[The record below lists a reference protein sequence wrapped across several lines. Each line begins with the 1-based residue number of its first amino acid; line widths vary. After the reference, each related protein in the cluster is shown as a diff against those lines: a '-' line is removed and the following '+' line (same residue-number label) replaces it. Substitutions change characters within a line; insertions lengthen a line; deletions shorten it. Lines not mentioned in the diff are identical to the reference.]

1 VGNGLGT
8 GLFVTG
14 AVIGAAF
21 AMLTTPFSGQRLR
34 RKVRHRFEDEASEG
48 AVMPSP
54 TVDPLPPARQTLTDQ
69 FYDTLAHPA
78 QSVTV
83 LSLSPIEEDHRRLRN
98 IFEHS
103 KWRLTI
109 VSDYDAA
116 CQHMRHTI
124 TPVVIAEHDLGTTCW
139 KDVLRQTLTI
149 QHPSPRL
156 IVTAR
161 LADDSL
167 WAEVLNL
174 GGYNVLAKPFD
185 AREVFWVVSHA
196 WLDWKS
202 AYEKHFRG
210 KAAVRDNAIARAA
223 GA

>member
-1 VGNGLGT
+1 
-8 GLFVTG
+8 
-14 AVIGAAF
+14 
-21 AMLTTPFSGQRLR
+21 M
-34 RKVRHRFEDEASEG
+34 KDSEG

-109 VSDYDAA
+109 VSDYGAA

-139 KDVLRQTLTI
+139 KDVLRQTFTI

-202 AYEKHFRG
+202 AYEKHLRG